1 MRRHLIAFV
10 ALTALTAPTLTTP
23 ANAAGTVVKCDVK
36 LDLPGGRLEAVIFG
50 DGKTFNADASR
61 ATLIVPVGKA
71 QLSPDPPHAFDLT
84 DPAGQTAEYR
94 VHLRWAWT
102 GKTPPPP
109 FSKPGAKRPWW
120 PVGDEFVGPPLPASA
135 TPDKDWTYVAWG
147 SNGVQ
152 IKSGS
157 YIYMTGSKDPHR
169 AYVGVAQERA
179 DNEAEAIEHANTRTA
194 FIKALSAGDTFAL
207 AFLTRDNARLGVAQ
221 VDATLLKAIP
231 ALSNR
236 AFEEAAR
243 MQKARQCRV
252 SKV

>member
-1 MRRHLIAFV
+1 MRAAILAGIA
-10 ALTALTAPTLTTP
+10 ALAIGAP
-23 ANAAGTVVKCDVK
+23 AAAAGTFVQCDVR
-36 LDLPGGRLEAVIFG
+36 LELPGGRLEARLFG
-50 DGKTFNADASR
+50 DGKSFRNDGE
-61 ATLIVPVGKA
+61 ATLIVPVGREGLIA
-71 QLSPDPPHAFDLT
+71 DPPHAFDLA

-94 VHLRWAWT
+94 VHLRYEWI
-102 GKTPPPP
+102 GRTPPDP
-109 FSKPGAKRPWW
+109 FSKAGAKHPWW

-169 AYVGVAQERA
+169 AHVGVAQERA

-207 AFLTRDNARLGVAQ
+207 AFLTRDNARLGVAE

-231 ALSNR
+231 DLSDR

-243 MQKARQCRV
+243 MQKAKQCRV